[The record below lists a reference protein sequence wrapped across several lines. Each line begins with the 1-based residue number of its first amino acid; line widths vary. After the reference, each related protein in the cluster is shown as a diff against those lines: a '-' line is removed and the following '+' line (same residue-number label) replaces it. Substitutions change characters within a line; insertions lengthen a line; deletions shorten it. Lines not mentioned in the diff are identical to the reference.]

1 MAENQTPMDSSS
13 PPKLRLL
20 RAWRGWWSDTA
31 ARDGRMAAARQLLV
45 ALWEFVR
52 ESTPE
57 QERRRYGDADY
68 DWDYRVNTTSAAVGW
83 RDRLIGI
90 LHSGYQPTEPAAF
103 HDMLVALRRTTRLD

>member
-1 MAENQTPMDSSS
+1 MAKNQTQMDS
-13 PPKLRLL
+13 PPLRKVSVLHAVL
-20 RAWRGWWSDTA
+20 WWWRDTA

-57 QERRRYGDADY
+57 HERRRYGDADY

-90 LHSGYQPTEPAAF
+90 FHSGYQPTEPAAF